1 MKTFVIGVLFGII
14 VGWGGVW
21 YFTVGKDNQ
30 KVQETEDRVA
40 AQIDETRETVNQILQ
55 AKLDAWELRPED
67 IRQELE
73 EQGEVVRHKARDVG
87 EWVSDQARDTQ
98 ATAAIKAKLADDP
111 DLSVFSI
118 SVSTTDGMV
127 TLSGTVPSPEMLGKA
142 MALALET
149 ENVREVVSTLE
160 VE

>member
-1 MKTFVIGVLFGII
+1 MKTFIIGVLFGII

-30 KVQETEDRVA
+30 KVQETEERVA
-40 AQIDETRETVNQILQ
+40 AQIEETTETVTQILQ
-55 AKLDAWELRPED
+55 AKLEAWELRPED
-67 IRQELE
+67 VRQELE
-73 EQGEVVRHKARDVG
+73 EQGEVIRHKARDVG
-87 EWVSDQARDTQ
+87 ESVSDQARDTGV
-98 ATAAIKAKLADDP
+98 TAAIKAKLAKDP
-111 DLSVFSI
+111 ELSVFSI
-118 SVSTTDGMV
+118 SVSTTDGKV

-149 ENVREVVSTLE
+149 ENVREVVSTLV

>member
-1 MKTFVIGVLFGII
+1 M
-14 VGWGGVW
+14 GGVW

-73 EQGEVVRHKARDVG
+73 EQGEVIRHKARDVG
-87 EWVSDQARDTQ
+87 EWVSDQARDAQ

>member
-1 MKTFVIGVLFGII
+1 MKTFIIGVLFGVI

-30 KVQETEDRVA
+30 KVQETEERVA
-40 AQIDETRETVNQILQ
+40 AQIEETTEAVTQILQ
-55 AKLDAWELRPED
+55 AKLEAWELRPED
-67 IRQELE
+67 ISQELE
-73 EQGEVVRHKARDVG
+73 EQGEVLRHKARDVG
-87 EWVSDQARDTQ
+87 ESVSDHARDTRT
-98 ATAAIKAKLADDP
+98 TAAIKAKLAEDP
-111 DLSVFSI
+111 ELSVFSI
-118 SVSTTDGMV
+118 SVSTTDGKV

-149 ENVREVVSTLE
+149 ENVREVVSTLV